1 MATAVALWD
10 RRNLLPAEIFLLA
23 MQSIPTK
30 CWGRRWKNADEG
42 KDAHDDW
49 SMVAMIVQEYYD
61 GYEVE
66 FCPVDNGRSRKRQLG
81 ASMLQTAGWQTQK
94 ETQQRKKEHVTS
106 NLTLLEI
113 DRNHSDFFGK

>member
-1 MATAVALWD
+1 LASAVGEGNEKAAVDGIIDTRDTVAMMATAVALWD

-66 FCPVDNGRSRKRQLG
+66 FCPMEVGRG
-81 ASMLQTAGWQTQK
+81 
-94 ETQQRKKEHVTS
+94 
-106 NLTLLEI
+106 NLVRRCCKQAEI
-113 DRNHSDFFGK
+113 IP